1 MTSDRGGPYSEERL
15 FVQLS
20 KFGKEAKFSICNEP
34 TLVKINFE
42 ILDLSR
48 PSAEWQEFLQK
59 NRTTSS
65 EIIGDI
71 APYQYPDGELAE
83 TVKLT
88 ETDIEETK
96 YICSRCTFTH
106 FGKYRD
112 ARRPI
117 TEHGKKLYDTLE
129 VPYPK
134 SLGSLN

>member
-1 MTSDRGGPYSEERL
+1 MTSDREDPYSNEGQ

-20 KFGKEAKFSICNEP
+20 KFGKEAKCSICNEP
-34 TLVKINFE
+34 TLGKVNLE

-71 APYQYPDGELAE
+71 APYHYPDGELAE

-88 ETDIEETK
+88 DTDIEEIK

-106 FGKYRD
+106 FGRYRD
-112 ARRPI
+112 GRKPI
-117 TEHGKKLYDTLE
+117 TEQGKKLYDTLE

-134 SLGSLN
+134 TVGSLN